1 MKSRAR
7 RCALAALILT
17 GGPLAGPAA
26 TWAESLEV
34 DVSNIGI
41 LPPSTILA
49 SVRYVGLDPVG
60 EPVRRGAYYVL
71 HAFDGTGVE
80 LRVVVDAQFGD
91 VLFMGPALNAALT
104 PPYVR
109 AAKIIQI
116 PPPEAGGK
124 N

>member
-1 MKSRAR
+1 MKGLGGST
-7 RCALAALILT
+7 LAVLV
-17 GGPLAGPAA
+17 LAGGLLAGALPGRAQPPD
-26 TWAESLEV
+26 V
-34 DVSNIGI
+34 DVSQIGI

-49 SVRYVGLDPVG
+49 GVRYVGLDPVG

-71 HAFDGTGVE
+71 HAFDGSGVE
-80 LRVVVDAQFGD
+80 LRVVADAQFGD
-91 VLFMGPALNAALT
+91 ILFMGPALNAALT

-116 PPPEAGGK
+116 PPPGESGGK